1 MRFSALFCALLALP
15 LLPQASHAAN
25 FELTIVHANDTHSA
39 AAGIDGR
46 YAACRE
52 DDACTGGYARIVEAV
67 EALRKENPAVL
78 ALDAGDFWQG
88 THFFRTGG
96 PEWALAAMKRMPWDA
111 VTLGNHEFD
120 AGCAETVRYVENLPM
135 PVVAANILPNPKC
148 PMSRAPLK
156 PYVVK
161 TVGGVRVGVV
171 GLANDEGKEVSAAC
185 PATTFADRAE
195 ALRKAVSAL
204 EKEGVRHI
212 VALTHVGYKADVELA
227 RAVPDIDVIVGGH
240 THSVLGNHP
249 DSEGPYPTVV
259 KHPNGNE
266 TLVVQAGRS
275 TRYLGVIK
283 VRFDEAGRV
292 TGYTGDLT
300 ELTPAMPRDDA
311 TETFVRRSGEAVEKE
326 RKRVLATNEEHFYDG
341 LDDCRE
347 GECLSGMWTAD
358 ALLDWGR
365 RFGAEAAFINGGALR
380 APLPIGPVTHA
391 DILDLHPFGNH
402 AAVVAMPGRVILAAL
417 EHGLSEPDLKSPR
430 LLQTAGLRYRV
441 NPAQPIGSRVA
452 AAEIRENGRWLPIEG
467 QKTYRIATT
476 AYLLDGGDQ
485 FGMLKNLPPAI
496 ARGPLEATLLEDLL
510 EKRRDEAGKLPLPET
525 GRIVGMPFRDDL
537 SAKPRNF

>member
-15 LLPQASHAAN
+15 LLPQASHAAD

-39 AAGIDGR
+39 AAGIDDR

-227 RAVPDIDVIVGGH
+227 RAVPDIDVIVG
-240 THSVLGNHP
+240 
-249 DSEGPYPTVV
+249 
-259 KHPNGNE
+259 
-266 TLVVQAGRS
+266 
-275 TRYLGVIK
+275 
-283 VRFDEAGRV
+283 
-292 TGYTGDLT
+292 
-300 ELTPAMPRDDA
+300 
-311 TETFVRRSGEAVEKE
+311 
-326 RKRVLATNEEHFYDG
+326 
-341 LDDCRE
+341 
-347 GECLSGMWTAD
+347 
-358 ALLDWGR
+358 
-365 RFGAEAAFINGGALR
+365 AA
-380 APLPIGPVTHA
+380 
-391 DILDLHPFGNH
+391 
-402 AAVVAMPGRVILAAL
+402 
-417 EHGLSEPDLKSPR
+417 
-430 LLQTAGLRYRV
+430 
-441 NPAQPIGSRVA
+441 
-452 AAEIRENGRWLPIEG
+452 
-467 QKTYRIATT
+467 
-476 AYLLDGGDQ
+476 
-485 FGMLKNLPPAI
+485 
-496 ARGPLEATLLEDLL
+496 
-510 EKRRDEAGKLPLPET
+510 
-525 GRIVGMPFRDDL
+525 
-537 SAKPRNF
+537 

>member
-1 MRFSALFCALLALP
+1 MRHSALFCALLALP
-15 LLPQASHAAN
+15 LLPQTSHAAD

-52 DDACTGGYARIVEAV
+52 DDACTGGYARIVEAI
-67 EALRKENPAVL
+67 ETLKKKNPAVL

-96 PEWALAAMKRMPWDA
+96 PQWALAAMKRMPWDA

-120 AGCAETVRYVENLPM
+120 AGCAETLRYSNESVQQVLDGHPFAVLVPGAFRLVRRCRSAPH
-135 PVVAANILPNPKC
+135 AAP
-148 PMSRAPLK
+148 
-156 PYVVK
+156 
-161 TVGGVRVGVV
+161 RVG
-171 GLANDEGKEVSAAC
+171 E
-185 PATTFADRAE
+185 RAE
-195 ALRKAVSAL
+195 RRFPSVRPRIRIDVFPLRVK
-204 EKEGVRHI
+204 HI
-212 VALTHVGYKADVELA
+212 VALTHVGYKADIALA
-227 RAVPDIDVIVGGH
+227 DAVPEIDVIVGGH
-240 THSVLGNHP
+240 THSVLGQHP
-249 DSEGPYPTVV
+249 HTEGPYPTVV
-259 KHPNGNE
+259 KHPNGKE

-283 VRFDEAGRV
+283 VRFDDEGRV

-326 RKRVLATNEEHFYDG
+326 RKRILATNREHFYDG

-358 ALLDWGR
+358 ALLSWGR
-365 RFGAEAAFINGGALR
+365 AFGAQAAFINGGALR

-391 DILDLHPFGNH
+391 DILDVHPFGNH
-402 AAVVAMPGRVILAAL
+402 AAVVPMPGHVILQAL

-430 LLQTAGLRYRV
+430 LLQTSGLRYRV
-441 NPAQPIGSRVA
+441 NPAKPIGSRVA
-452 AAEIRENGRWLPIEG
+452 LAEIRENGQWFPIEPE
-467 QKTYRIATT
+467 KTYRIVTT
-476 AYLLDGGDQ
+476 AYLLDGGDR
-485 FGMLKNLPPAI
+485 FSMMKDLPPALV
-496 ARGPLEATLLEDLL
+496 RGPLEAELLERFL
-510 EKRRDEAGKLPLPET
+510 EDRRDAAGNLPLPET
-525 GRIVGMPFRDDL
+525 GRILGMPFRDDL
-537 SAKPRNF
+537 SAKPWNF